1 MFPTPHKVTHTT
13 SVKVGEN
20 AAGQPITETRT
31 RERFV
36 TSLRKRLNEPGAAAA
51 DADRVVV
58 EYSMVTPESDWAHG
72 DQVVDWRGRMFT
84 VHGDV
89 DDYNGGP
96 FGFRP
101 GYIVTLRK
109 VVKRAIPTA

>member
-1 MFPTPHKVTHTT
+1 MYPKPHKVLHTT

-20 AAGQPITETRT
+20 AAGQAKTEPRT
-31 RERFV
+31 RERRV
-36 TSLRKRLNEPGAAAA
+36 TSLRKRVNEPGPTAV
-51 DADRVVV
+51 DADQVIV
-58 EYSMVTPESDWAHG
+58 EYTMVTDESDWAH
-72 DQVVDWRGRMFT
+72 DDLVVDWHGRRFK

-89 DDYNGGP
+89 DDYGGGP

-101 GYIVTLRK
+101 GYIVTLRR